1 MKSST
6 TSRVGLI
13 LSHLLLYDTGQSMT
27 SWKKKTT
34 TRSIVAY
41 QYSYISLISD
51 LPISIC
57 RSCGEVPSRKMR
69 HKCMYEQ
76 CVSGRYE
83 CSSLLESCIESIIY
97 LVFSIYRSC
106 LSSSYRISQRCKK
119 AGRQSAK
126 LPNISCIQD
135 PAFVRLQQGQA
146 SQRPHKK
153 ASRTI
158 FTLPSQRREKF
169 ILAPFHH
176 LPRCFEI
183 VMMNNKKE

>member
-1 MKSST
+1 M
-6 TSRVGLI
+6 
-13 LSHLLLYDTGQSMT
+13 SHLLLYDTGQSMT

-41 QYSYISLISD
+41 QYSYISLIYD
-51 LPISIC
+51 LPISIY
-57 RSCGEVPSRKMR
+57 RSCREVPSRKMR

-97 LVFSIYRSC
+97 LVFSTYRSC

-126 LPNISCIQD
+126 LPNILCIHAAQSAKTQLLCSCNKAKLHNARIKQ
-135 PAFVRLQQGQA
+135 PLAHNLHIPLQ
-146 SQRPHKK
+146 H
-153 ASRTI
+153 
-158 FTLPSQRREKF
+158 RENF